1 MKAETVL
8 TFRPDGTAQGLYTEA
23 IALHELGRL
32 SIRRATTIEFDDA
45 AQNWVV
51 RDSSGAKHYQSPS
64 RQSCLDWEREHFNN
78 HEETQT

>member
-45 AQNWVV
+45 IQQWVV
-51 RDSSGAKHYQSPS
+51 RDISGAKHYQSPS
-64 RQSCLDWEREHFNN
+64 RQSCLDWERETFN
-78 HEETQT
+78 HKESTE

>member
-23 IALHELGRL
+23 IPLETLGHL
-32 SIRRATTIEFDDA
+32 SVRRASSIEFDDA
-45 AQNWVV
+45 AQQWVV

-64 RQSCLDWEREHFNN
+64 RQQCLDWEREYFNN
-78 HEETQT
+78 NEETQS